1 MEMIAVMAK
10 YSLFA
15 EKAGMRKITEQQP
28 VKSVSAVADKLL
40 ELGFNLHLLGSERYI
55 KDKLRSLT
63 PSQFALLKEAFA
75 KCAHPRFRREFAFSR
90 RCPFGS
96 TVEYVRCVQT
106 ADFAKLARLVKLV
119 GLLSQTKVYL
129 FWSCSRLSSF

>member
-1 MEMIAVMAK
+1 
-10 YSLFA
+10 
-15 EKAGMRKITEQQP
+15 MRKITEQQA

-40 ELGFNLHLLGSERYI
+40 ELGFNLHLLGSERYVEI
-55 KDKLRSLT
+55 KLASLM
-63 PSQFALLKEAFA
+63 PSQFVLFKEAFA
-75 KCAHPRFRREFAFSR
+75 KCAHPRFKREFAYTR

-129 FWSCSRLSSF
+129 FWSCLGLSSF